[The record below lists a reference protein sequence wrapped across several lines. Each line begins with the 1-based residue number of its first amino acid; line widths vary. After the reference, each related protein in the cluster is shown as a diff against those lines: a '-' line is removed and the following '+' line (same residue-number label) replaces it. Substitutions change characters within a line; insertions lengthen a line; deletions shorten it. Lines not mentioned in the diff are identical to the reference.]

1 MSYDLPAPFIP
12 YTRAHGRCGAA
23 PHYSDVRQAQRAG
36 YSCEQRDIV
45 SILIECAKDM
55 SLTSSVTQTRTLPDI
70 LTKASLL
77 SSVLHNKRPQKVKY
91 FFALCSEFRM
101 YVIIETVRTLGHYH
115 YDNHSMK
122 VSKHS

>member
-55 SLTSSVTQTRTLPDI
+55 SLTVACHPDTHI
-70 LTKASLL
+70 AGYSDKGKFIIIGAS
-77 SSVLHNKRPQKVKY
+77 Q
-91 FFALCSEFRM
+91 
-101 YVIIETVRTLGHYH
+101 
-115 YDNHSMK
+115 
-122 VSKHS
+122 

>member
-36 YSCEQRDIV
+36 YSCEQRDNTHIAGY
-45 SILIECAKDM
+45 SDKEL
-55 SLTSSVTQTRTLPDI
+55 
-70 LTKASLL
+70 
-77 SSVLHNKRPQKVKY
+77 
-91 FFALCSEFRM
+91 RM